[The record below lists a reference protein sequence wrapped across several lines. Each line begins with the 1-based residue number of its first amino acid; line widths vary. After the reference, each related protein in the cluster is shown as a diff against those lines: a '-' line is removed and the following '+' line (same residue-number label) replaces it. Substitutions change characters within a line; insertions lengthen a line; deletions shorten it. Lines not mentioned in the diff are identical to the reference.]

1 MSKTK
6 LDIDDFVYISVI
18 CEATSVRS
26 SVGLKYQL
34 QSVTK
39 FHAESSA
46 TSNTLW
52 ACVIFLGKSLYKD
65 ILFCVHSGAL
75 DLIYAGTGTSLYEHI
90 LWMYLEKIGSTHAH
104 FQHNARKLISLKSVS
119 TIRSSSRKL
128 SNEKVMTTAC
138 NVWRQ
143 IACSFWVKRGNVLLL
158 SKIFEIPPFFQTRPG
173 YLGKKEY
180 ACLLRFSALKS
191 QVGGNLLSQI
201 AKMADRSFAD
211 RVVLPVTAAIY
222 RNGEE
227 KPVMRE

>member
-6 LDIDDFVYISVI
+6 LDIEDFVYMSVI

-39 FHAESSA
+39 FHAESFGQITVWRYFVLRPQWGSGPYICR
-46 TSNTLW
+46 NRN
-52 ACVIFLGKSLYKD
+52 FLIRTHFVNAPWKNR
-65 ILFCVHSGAL
+65 
-75 DLIYAGTGTSLYEHI
+75 IYA
-90 LWMYLEKIGSTHAH
+90 STFPA
-104 FQHNARKLISLKSVS
+104 QRKEINVVKVRF

-143 IACSFWVKRGNVLLL
+143 IACFFWVKRGNVLLL
-158 SKIFEIPPFFQTRPG
+158 GKIFEIPPFFQTRPG
-173 YLGKKEY
+173 DLGKKEY
-180 ACLLRFSALKS
+180 ACSLRFSALKS

-227 KPVMRE
+227 KPVLRE